1 MKAIGFTGTSESV
14 TPAQLLTL
22 RSLATIFYKE
32 GYRDFSHG
40 DCIGADAIAHE
51 VFYSMGYNITI
62 HPPSNGK
69 KRALCKGKGVT
80 ILPPRPYMERNQ
92 NIVDQSDVLIGA
104 PKDTKEV
111 IRSGT
116 WATIRRA
123 RKRKMMILIIWPD
136 GMVSYEG
143 EP

>member
-1 MKAIGFTGTSESV
+1 
-14 TPAQLLTL
+14 
-22 RSLATIFYKE
+22 
-32 GYRDFSHG
+32 
-40 DCIGADAIAHE
+40 
-51 VFYSMGYNITI
+51 MGYNITI

-69 KRALCKGKGVT
+69 KRALCKDKGVT

-92 NIVDQSDVLIGA
+92 NIVNQSDVLIGV